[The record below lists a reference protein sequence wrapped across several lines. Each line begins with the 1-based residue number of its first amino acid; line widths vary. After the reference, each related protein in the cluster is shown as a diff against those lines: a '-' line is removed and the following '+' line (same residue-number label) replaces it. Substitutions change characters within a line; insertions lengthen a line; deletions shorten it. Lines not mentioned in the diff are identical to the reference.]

1 MTESTTDKKHAPLLR
16 SSTIK
21 SSTNNL
27 ELLMSMGFPKH
38 RVEKSLASTGNQGV
52 QQASDW
58 LLNHLEDST
67 LDEHTAREFI
77 MYACPVGPFA
87 EELETFWDKSLI
99 EVGRNGAH
107 SLLPHVTLCS
117 FFTCDDSLV
126 AQVTHAFQLAIDRWK
141 NEAPDQIA
149 VEYFAAANFIGL
161 FIEEEN
167 AEYMRRVAQDFSVEA
182 LNIAGIKLEPHKKQ
196 LHLTLA
202 YQFHQSH
209 LEKLEQL
216 TKEINVN
223 KSARWE
229 LRLYSRDVRAGKGD
243 VYRVLYTR
251 AAKTEEELEATND
264 DFVYR
269 DQNDETSTPDWIYG
283 VSHKTGCSGIFPLDY
298 LESCPESDVWTLHRA
313 FPITKTTSELIPVP
327 PIRPPAPAMGS
338 DEMHS
343 SKYRNSVGLL
353 QGNPEY
359 ENITINNP
367 KKTDPRQ
374 LFVARHAERVDITFG
389 QQWIRLSFDDKGK
402 YVRKNI
408 NMPRK
413 VPDRAGSPQ
422 TFMHDSPI
430 TEMGLFQ
437 ARMTGEAMRDAG
449 IQIKYIFSSPALRSV
464 QTADAILKGL
474 GTPSSVMINIDITLF
489 EWLAWAKAGLPKWM
503 TPEELKAFGL
513 NVDTNYKSFITP
525 QQLNLQ
531 ENCHSYFKRSEL
543 FMRHI
548 LKHNKDGGNFL
559 IVGHAGS
566 LDGCTRLL
574 QGLSPR
580 PALEFTKIVQKVPY
594 CGVIALKEYKEM
606 LVWDMFPPP
615 FPTLTHGPNPRF
627 DWRIMQP
634 E

>member
-1 MTESTTDKKHAPLLR
+1 MTEANDKKHAPLSR
-16 SSTIK
+16 STTIK
-21 SSTNNL
+21 QSATNL

-58 LLNHLEDST
+58 LLNHLEDAT
-67 LDEHTAREFI
+67 LDEQMPREFI

-87 EELETFWDKSLI
+87 EELEAFWEQSLK
-99 EVGRNGAH
+99 EVGHNGAH
-107 SLLPHVTLCS
+107 GLLPHVTLCS
-117 FFTCDDSLV
+117 FFSCDDSLV
-126 AQVTHAFQLAIDRWK
+126 AEVTHAFQLAIDRWK

-161 FIEEEN
+161 FIEEKN

-209 LEKLEQL
+209 LEKLEKL
-216 TKEINVN
+216 SKEINLN

-243 VYRVLYTR
+243 VYRVMYSRL
-251 AAKTEEELEATND
+251 AKTEDELEATND
-264 DFVYR
+264 DFIYR
-269 DQNDETSTPDWIYG
+269 EANDEVSTPDWIYG
-283 VSHKTGCSGIFPLDY
+283 VSHKTGCAGKFPLDY

-327 PIRPPAPAMGS
+327 PIRKPAPAMGS

-343 SKYRNSVGLL
+343 SKYKTSVGLL

-359 ENITINNP
+359 ENITINV
-367 KKTDPRQ
+367 KKSTPRQ
-374 LFVARHAERVDITFG
+374 LFVVRHAERVDISFG
-389 QQWIRLSFDDKGK
+389 QQWIHLSFDENGK
-402 YVRKNI
+402 YLRKNI

-413 VPDRAGSPQ
+413 VPDRAGSPKS
-422 TFMHDSPI
+422 FINDSPI

-449 IQIKYIFSSPALRSV
+449 IKISHVFSSPALRSV

-474 GTPSSVMINIDITLF
+474 GTPASVMINVDITLF
-489 EWLAWAKAGLPKWM
+489 EWLAWCKGGLPNWM
-503 TPEELKAFGL
+503 TLEELKAFGL
-513 NVDTNYKSFITP
+513 NVDTTYKSFITA

-543 FMRHI
+543 FMRHV
-548 LKHNKDGGNFL
+548 LKHNKDGNNFL

-580 PALEFTKIVQKVPY
+580 PALEFTKIVQKVKS
-594 CGVIALKEYKEM
+594 LF
-606 LVWDMFPPP
+606 L
-615 FPTLTHGPNPRF
+615 
-627 DWRIMQP
+627 
-634 E
+634 